1 MRTRALPPEL
11 DVDVDFCSVKDVVE
25 LEMMADVV
33 ELKREVL
40 DPTGGLILP
49 SNWVS
54 TVAERTA
61 SVIMNTTK
69 VNRFLAGIVMD
80 FPFRLVH
87 QSFDKRE
94 TGSAVSEGR
103 PQLSATEKRRWTR
116 DSVRLYTI
124 PFTLQSAAQSSS
136 ST

>member
-25 LEMMADVV
+25 LEMMTDVV

-80 FPFRLVH
+80 FPFRL

-116 DSVRLYTI
+116 DSVRPYTI
-124 PFTLQSAAQSSS
+124 TFCSPKRRPK
-136 ST
+136 